1 MFLFQLGKMK
11 TFFAAP
17 PLLLLTLVFA
27 LPAGA
32 AGEREWIP
40 YKKLVDATKADKF
53 YALPP
58 GERDKVILY
67 ARLIPVNK
75 AISPV
80 DARLVVVDGASRTP
94 MPLDAAGRA
103 RIVPNQQWLADDAKI
118 WTSLPTGEKMTLS
131 FDIGAVLPEA
141 TQWNYATV
149 MGAVPQS
156 NAAIGKVAGALSMF
170 VPTMKSVIFKFDK
183 PAQVTIKAKGGERRY
198 ASDAKHQV
206 RLKLDGDLL
215 KENPLVALSERPF
228 EAEIDSE

>member
-1 MFLFQLGKMK
+1 MLLFQLRKMK
-11 TFFAAP
+11 AILAA
-17 PLLLLTLVFA
+17 PLLLLLA
-27 LPAGA
+27 SLLPASAGA
-32 AGEREWIP
+32 AGEREWMP
-40 YKKLVDATKADKF
+40 YKKLVDTVKADKF

-75 AISPV
+75 AIAPP

-94 MPLDAAGRA
+94 LPLDATGRT
-103 RIVPNQQWLADDAKI
+103 RLVPNQQWLADDAKI
-118 WTSLPTGEKMTLS
+118 WTSLPSGEKMSLS

-141 TQWNYATV
+141 AQWNYATV
-149 MGAVPQS
+149 MGAIPQA
-156 NAAIGKVAGALSMF
+156 NAAVGKVAGAFKFF

-183 PAQVTIKAKGGERRY
+183 PAQLTIKSRLGEKRY

-206 RLKLDGDLL
+206 RLKLDEDLL
-215 KENPLVALSERPF
+215 KENPVVALSDRPF

>member
-1 MFLFQLGKMK
+1 MK
-11 TFFAAP
+11 TLAAAS
-17 PLLLLTLVFA
+17 LLLSLTLSA
-27 LPAGA
+27 NA

-75 AISPV
+75 AIAPP
-80 DARLVVVDGASRTP
+80 DAKLVVVDGASRTP
-94 MPLDAAGRA
+94 LPLDAAGRA
-103 RIVPNQQWLADDAKI
+103 RIVPNQQWLGNDARI
-118 WTSLPTGEKMTLS
+118 WTSLPSGEKMSLS

-141 TQWNYATV
+141 AQWNYATV
-149 MGAVPQS
+149 MGAIPQA

-183 PAQVTIKAKGGERRY
+183 PAQLTIKAKSGERRY

-206 RLKLDGDLL
+206 RLKVDKDLL
-215 KENPLVALSERPF
+215 NENPLVALSERPF

>member
-1 MFLFQLGKMK
+1 MK
-11 TFFAAP
+11 TLAAAS
-17 PLLLLTLVFA
+17 LLLSLTLSA
-27 LPAGA
+27 TA

-75 AISPV
+75 AIAPP
-80 DARLVVVDGASRTP
+80 DARLVVVDGASRTQL
-94 MPLDAAGRA
+94 PLDAAGRA
-103 RIVPNQQWLADDAKI
+103 RIVPNQQWLANDARI
-118 WTSLPTGEKMTLS
+118 WTSLPSGEKMSLS

-141 TQWNYATV
+141 AQWNYATV
-149 MGAVPQS
+149 MGAIPQAK
-156 NAAIGKVAGALSMF
+156 AAIGKVAGALSMF

-183 PAQVTIKAKGGERRY
+183 PAQLTIKTKNGERRY
-198 ASDAKHQV
+198 ASDAKHQL
-206 RLKLDGDLL
+206 RLKVDKDLL
-215 KENPLVALSERPF
+215 NENPVVALSERPF

>member
-1 MFLFQLGKMK
+1 MKRLAAALFP
-11 TFFAAP
+11 TS
-17 PLLLLTLVFA
+17 LLLLFTLSA
-27 LPAGA
+27 SA

-40 YKKLVDATKADKF
+40 YRKLVDTTKADKF

-75 AISPV
+75 AIAPP
-80 DARLVVVDGASRTP
+80 DARLVVVDGASRTSL
-94 MPLDAAGRA
+94 PLDAAGRV
-103 RIVPNQQWLADDAKI
+103 RMVPNQQWLADDARI
-118 WTSLPTGEKMTLS
+118 WTSLPSGEKMSLS
-131 FDIGAVLPEA
+131 FDIGAVVPEA
-141 TQWNYATV
+141 TQWNYAAV

-183 PAQVTIKAKGGERRY
+183 PAQMTIKAKDGERRY
-198 ASDAKHQV
+198 ATDAKHQV
-206 RLKLDGDLL
+206 RLKLDKDLL

>member
-1 MFLFQLGKMK
+1 MRTLAIASLLSS
-11 TFFAAP
+11 
-17 PLLLLTLVFA
+17 LLLSLTLSA
-27 LPAGA
+27 QA

-40 YKKLVDATKADKF
+40 YRKLVETVKADKF
-53 YALPP
+53 YALPA

-67 ARLIPVNK
+67 ARLVPLNK
-75 AISPV
+75 AIAPP
-80 DARLVVVDGASRTP
+80 DAKLVVVDGASRTP
-94 MPLDAAGRA
+94 FPLDAAGRG
-103 RIVPNQQWLADDAKI
+103 RIVPNPQWLADDAKI
-118 WTSLPTGEKMTLS
+118 WTSLPAGEKMSLG

-141 TQWNYATV
+141 AQWNYATV

-183 PAQVTIKAKGGERRY
+183 PAQLTIKAKGGERRH
-198 ASDAKHQV
+198 ATDAKNQV

-215 KENPLVALSERPF
+215 KENPLVTLSERPF